1 MAFKTDE
8 FKSRFNP
15 QRTDLFE
22 CMILP
27 PSRDSSFG
35 GTTGADRLRSSLA
48 ILAGER
54 DNFIFDIESCELP
67 AKNVNAIDHRYYGN
81 INKIAMNSTFID
93 MTLTFLLDEDQRV
106 LDFFQTYLDLVTGNV
121 RKAPVVSST
130 AFEPHYFDDYKST
143 VRIITYSKEGQKTR
157 QVDLIDAYPITVSS
171 TPLNWGQT
179 AIGRLSV
186 TFTYRYF
193 TDNSFITRGVASLQA
208 T

>member
-1 MAFKTDE
+1 MAFKTED

-27 PSRDSSFG
+27 PTLNTNFDGDSQ
-35 GTTGADRLRSSLA
+35 ANRLRSSLA

-67 AKNVNAIDHRYYGN
+67 AKNIQAVDHRYYGA
-81 INKIAMNSTFID
+81 IRKIATAATYVD
-93 MTLTFLLDEDQRV
+93 MTLTFLLGEDQRQ
-106 LDFFQTYLDLVTGNV
+106 LDFFHTYMDLVSGNV
-121 RKAPVVSST
+121 RKAPNVSST
-130 AFEPHYFDDYKST
+130 AFEPSYYDDYKST
-143 VRIITYSKEGQKTR
+143 VRIITYSKEGEKNR
-157 QVDLIDAYPITVSS
+157 QVDLIDAYPITLSS

-193 TDNSFITRGVASLQA
+193 TDQSFITRGLQSLQA